1 MYHRDGRR
9 VSTPRNRTGTA
20 AAAPPRPVDTASWL
34 PMLTFTPSSIVVEPK
49 PRGEVAGAEECAAAS
64 TANITVPDSSKPV
77 VSRVASSLASPA
89 ARQPRLSATTEMPS
103 PFSDNACAVMLP
115 ERDAV
120 FNVLEFVIDHARQ
133 RLGRA
138 PPNVAHGLKRDEY
151 GNLQVRV
158 SFYFGQLDQICVTYT
173 WTTLTNETLV
183 PLSFQAP
190 SVHINTSHIN
200 AGFQEYGLVRNLRPI
215 ISKDGCNYNG
225 WRCLLTV
232 RTGANVPEQIT
243 IVDRNFPSESAVQ
256 LAVADD
262 RTYCDKHYYMLPSF
276 CGCLSGEA
284 KTEAKAKAKTER
296 GEAKTSE

>member
-1 MYHRDGRR
+1 ML
-9 VSTPRNRTGTA
+9 
-20 AAAPPRPVDTASWL
+20 PVTL
-34 PMLTFTPSSIVVEPK
+34 F
-49 PRGEVAGAEECAAAS
+49 PRGDELADEMAKMDLSKKNGCAQNHESMDPQATGRAFFPP
-64 TANITVPDSSKPV
+64 TITN
-77 VSRVASSLASPA
+77 
-89 ARQPRLSATTEMPS
+89 LSAK
-103 PFSDNACAVMLP
+103 

-138 PPNVAHGLKRDEY
+138 PPNVAHGLRRDEY

-158 SFYFGQLDQICVTYT
+158 SFYFGQLDQICMLVAKPLKMHGRTYT

-190 SVHINTSHIN
+190 SVHINTGHIN

-232 RTGANVPEQIT
+232 RIGANVPEQIT

-276 CGCLSGEA
+276 CGCLSSEAKTEA
-284 KTEAKAKAKTER
+284 KTEAKAEAKTER